1 MPGLGDNT
9 IFLEAVSPEIIF
21 LRPPEKLIIEVMI
34 SGRYQDIQ
42 WSLNGVPQTLTPEEY
57 PNYNEIY
64 VKGTTEETDIGL
76 YEVSV
81 GSDPFSQRVS
91 PGELDFNV
99 IVPGNVITNTHVE
112 QS

>member
-1 MPGLGDNT
+1 
-9 IFLEAVSPEIIF
+9 
-21 LRPPEKLIIEVMI
+21 MI
-34 SGRYQDIQ
+34 SGRYRDIQ
-42 WSLNGVPQTLTPEEY
+42 WSLNGAPQTLTPEEY

-81 GSDPFSQRVS
+81 FSNPLTQQVS

-99 IVPGNVITNTHVE
+99 IVPGNITNTHVE
-112 QS
+112 AIMITC